1 MFKRVN
7 SDQIQPF
14 KRVDFDQIQLVEE
27 MIDGKRYYGIEGGE
41 KFPSVTTVLSNR
53 YNPEKKEGL
62 RKWREKVGDEEA
74 NRITRYAT
82 KRGTGMHNICERF
95 MLNEE
100 NIYKN
105 EMPTAIQLFKQIKDI
120 LVDNINE
127 VYGNEVPL
135 YSTTL
140 RTAGRTD
147 VICQY
152 NGVNSIVDFK
162 TSGRD
167 KNVDWIED
175 YFLQSTAY
183 AYMVQEMY
191 NLNVPQIVIIIAVE
205 EGENKNQVFIK
216 KTRDYMDQMVSIFQE
231 KRNY

>member
-1 MFKRVN
+1 VFKRVN
-7 SDQIQPF
+7 SDQIQLF

-100 NIYKN
+100 NIYRN

-167 KNVDWIED
+167 KNVEWIED

-231 KRNY
+231 KRDY

>member
-1 MFKRVN
+1 MFNRL
-7 SDQIQPF
+7 DLDPIE
-14 KRVDFDQIQLVEE
+14 LVEE
-27 MIDGKRYYGIEGGE
+27 IIDGKRYYGMKGGE

-53 YNPEKKEGL
+53 YNPEKTKGL
-62 RKWREKVGDEEA
+62 QKWRKRVGNAEA
-74 NRITRYAT
+74 DRITRYAT

-95 MLNEE
+95 MLNED
-100 NIYKN
+100 NIFKN
-105 EMPTAIQLFKQIKDI
+105 EMPTSIQLFKQIQDV
-120 LVDNINE
+120 LVDNINV

-140 RTAGRTD
+140 KTAGRTD

-167 KNVDWIED
+167 KNVAWIED

-191 NLNVPQIVIIIAVE
+191 NINIPQVVIIIAVE
-205 EGENKNQVFIK
+205 EGENQRQVFIK
-216 KTRDYMDQMVSIFQE
+216 KTSECMDQMLNVFNE
-231 KRNY
+231 ERNY